1 MTITWLI
8 IVLLLVFIE
17 ASTVNLTTIWYI
29 ISGIAAL
36 ISSIFTNSI
45 LIQFSIFVLFGTL
58 LLITTRKTLLK
69 MLKNKNEQTNLDR
82 VINMNGIV
90 TEKIEKNKNGE
101 VKVDGKKWTAYSEE
115 ELDVDTIVKVLEIN
129 GVKLKVEKVEE

>member
-36 ISSIFTNSI
+36 ISSIFTSSI

-101 VKVDGKKWTAYSEE
+101 VKVDGKKWTAYSED

>member
-1 MTITWLI
+1 MTIVWLI

-17 ASTVNLTTIWYI
+17 VMTVNLTTIWYI
-29 ISGIAAL
+29 ISGLVAL
-36 ISSIFTNSI
+36 ITSIFIDSLI
-45 LIQFSIFVLFGTL
+45 IQFSIFVLLGTL

-69 MLKNKNEQTNLDR
+69 IFKSKDEQTNFDR
-82 VINMNGIV
+82 IINMNGIV

-101 VKVDGKKWTAYSEE
+101 VKVDGKSWTAYSNEKLEE
-115 ELDVDTIVKVLEIN
+115 GTIVKILEIN